1 MTPDI
6 TFTIIFLI
14 LITYGLFRPFENIFS
29 KMFLIFGSSLGL
41 LSVLNLDTVDYIGRM
56 VGIAK
61 GADLYVYLGLIT
73 SFLFIL
79 SLLNRFNRLES
90 KINTLAKN
98 IALIDKDNANKDIN
112 NTKAEDG

>member
-1 MTPDI
+1 
-6 TFTIIFLI
+6 
-14 LITYGLFRPFENIFS
+14 
-29 KMFLIFGSSLGL
+29 
-41 LSVLNLDTVDYIGRM
+41 VLNLKTVDYIGRM

-90 KINTLAKN
+90 KINKIAKN
-98 IALIDKDNANKDIN
+98 IALGDKDNTNKDMKN
-112 NTKAEDG
+112 KKLEDG